1 VTREPLINSTCR
13 RSNLSSRR
21 NNSSSRRNNSS
32 SRRNNSSS
40 RRMPGSRVLKT
51 LDTGMRRHDDAGI
64 NLNVLLR
71 WLFSM
76 FVMVGLYTAM
86 PASADEIRPALLDI
100 KEQNTGLFAV
110 TWKVPTRGDRVL
122 AITPKLPSSLELLGS
137 TSVQDL
143 PAARIEHSTYKN
155 TAESL
160 TGQTIMIEG
169 LQALQTD
176 VLLLVQL
183 QDGSQHS
190 AILRPASPEFTI
202 PLQASKLKVAGDYW
216 RMGTVHILEGVD
228 HLLFVLALLLI
239 VSGFGQLLKAVTA
252 FTVAHSITLALATLG
267 MVHVPAA
274 PTEAIIALSI
284 LFLATEI
291 VHQHNGQISLTERY
305 PWVIA
310 FVFGLFH
317 GLGFAGA
324 LSEIGVPQHEVP
336 LALFMFN
343 VGVETGQLLFIAVV
357 VSLLAVLRR
366 LPLHAP
372 QGAWRV
378 LPYSIGSVAAFWT
391 IDRIMSFLPVAV

>member
-1 VTREPLINSTCR
+1 MTNEPLINSSCR
-13 RSNLSSRR
+13 
-21 NNSSSRRNNSS
+21 
-32 SRRNNSSS
+32 
-40 RRMPGSRVLKT
+40 
-51 LDTGMRRHDDAGI
+51 
-64 NLNVLLR
+64 R
-71 WLFSM
+71 WLFYM
-76 FVMVGLYTAM
+76 VALVGLYTAM
-86 PASADEIRPALLDI
+86 PVNADEIRPALLDI

-110 TWKVPTRGDRVL
+110 TWKVPTRGNKVL
-122 AITPKLPSSLELLGS
+122 AITPQLPGSLELVGS
-137 TSVQDL
+137 PSMQDM
-143 PAARIEHSTYKN
+143 PGARIEHSTYKN
-155 TAESL
+155 ISESL
-160 TGQTIMIEG
+160 TGQTIVIDG
-169 LQALQTD
+169 LTAVQTD
-176 VLLLVQL
+176 VLLLIQL
-183 QDGSQHS
+183 QDGTQHS

-202 PLQASKLKVAGDYW
+202 PLEASKLQVAGDYW
-216 RMGTVHILEGVD
+216 RMGTIHILEGVD

-239 VSGFGQLLKAVTA
+239 VSSFGQLLKAVTA

-291 VHQHNGQISLTERY
+291 VHKHNGQISLTERY

-357 VSLLAVLRR
+357 LSLIALLKR
-366 LPLHAP
+366 LPLTAP

-391 IDRIMSFLPVAV
+391 IERVVSFLPVAV